1 MPGAL
6 GDIIDAIQTG
16 LGQIP
21 PAAIVVGL
29 LFGPTLAYFL
39 YRFYAGPRAAP
50 AVAEAD
56 ELYWICQDCRS
67 ANDRGQHRCYHC
79 HADRDAIAGALQVID
94 HDQLL
99 ELDVADGPDQAA
111 ATSPGVAVGPGRADP
126 TTPFPTPAV
135 VRDPVQDH
143 PIEVVTGRTP
153 VAIPIEPEEEEDD
166 VLAAS
171 QSVSATPARRR
182 RRSSARDA
190 GR

>member
-6 GDIIDAIQTG
+6 GDIIDAIQTS
-16 LGQIP
+16 LSQIP

-39 YRFYAGPRAAP
+39 YRLYAGPRAAP
-50 AVAEAD
+50 AVVDPD
-56 ELYWICQDCRS
+56 ELYWVCQDCRS
-67 ANDRGQHRCYHC
+67 ANDIGQHRCYHC
-79 HADRDAIAGALQVID
+79 HADRDAMAGALQVID

-99 ELDVADGPDQAA
+99 ELEDAEEAGA
-111 ATSPGVAVGPGRADP
+111 SPGVPVGPGRPDRAAP
-126 TTPFPTPAV
+126 MPFPVPTEAH
-135 VRDPVQDH
+135 DPVQDH
-143 PIEVVTGRTP
+143 PLEVVGSRPP

-182 RRSSARDA
+182 RRSTARDG